1 MAEDHLKTQ
10 VLSAAPAAYGG
21 FWIRFLAYVVDALIL
36 FIGTAAIAFV
46 AAFAGDIGGLLTL
59 LVVLLGPF
67 VYFAAMQSSARQ
79 ATFGK
84 ALVGLKVTDT
94 SGARISFLRALGRE
108 LAKLISSFALMIGF
122 LLAAFTQRKQALHDM
137 VASTLVV
144 RESPGLVVAALALAV
159 AAIVAPFALV
169 TVMGAGILAGMLG
182 PMATMVIETP
192 PPAPPPPRQVAAKP
206 RPKPAAPPVLQQAQ
220 PAAPAKPAAP
230 AVAVAKDPLKPPAM
244 AEKPKPAPIEV
255 AKAPS
260 PPPPPPPVAKV
271 APPPPPPPP
280 APKVAKAAPPPAAP
294 APAAAPAAPRPV
306 PVVQRGPTVPGPR
319 YPDLMTAVMY
329 GDPGGVEE
337 LLAFGRWPDK
347 PDSRGLTPLAAAVL
361 LRDTATVEALLK
373 GGADPETAWRAMKAV
388 DDPAMQ
394 ALFARYRK

>member
-1 MAEDHLKTQ
+1 MSEDHLKTQ
-10 VLSAAPAAYGG
+10 VLGAVPAYGG

-36 FIGTAAIAFV
+36 FIGTMAIAFV
-46 AAFAGDIGGLLTL
+46 AAFAGDIGGLLTV

-67 VYFAAMQSSARQ
+67 VYFAAMQSSAQQ
-79 ATFGK
+79 ATLGK

-122 LLAAFTQRKQALHDM
+122 VLAAFTQRKQALHDM

-144 RESPGLVVAALALAV
+144 RESPGRVVAALALAV

-182 PMATMVIETP
+182 PMAEMVIETP
-192 PPAPPPPRQVAAKP
+192 SPPAPPPRQVAAKP
-206 RPKPAAPPVLQQAQ
+206 RPKPPAPPPVQQAKPAAP
-220 PAAPAKPAAP
+220 PAKPAAP
-230 AVAVAKDPLKPPAM
+230 AVAVAK
-244 AEKPKPAPIEV
+244 ETPKPAPVEV
-255 AKAPS
+255 VKAT
-260 PPPPPPPVAKV
+260 PPPPPPPVAK
-271 APPPPPPPP
+271 AAPPPPPPP
-280 APKVAKAAPPPAAP
+280 APKVVAKTVPAPVAAPP
-294 APAAAPAAPRPV
+294 APRPV
-306 PVVQRGPTVPGPR
+306 PVVARGPSVPGPR

-329 GDPGGVEE
+329 QDPAGVDE
-337 LLAFGRWPDK
+337 LIAFGKWPDK

-373 GGADPETAWRAMKAV
+373 GGADPGTAWRVMKEV

-394 ALFARYRK
+394 AVFARYRK